1 MWAEYSGKN
10 TGIFSFELWNS
21 IKIQLK
27 VYYYIIATLSNRQ
40 AP

>member
-1 MWAEYSGKN
+1 MWPEYSGTN
-10 TGIFSFELWNS
+10 TGIFSLELWNN

-27 VYYYIIATLSNRQ
+27 VYYCIIATLSNRQ